1 MFKTIPEMF
10 TQVCDR
16 YIGRTDQFPYTER
29 VSGEWKSITHDELR
43 NGVELL
49 AAGLHDLGIRKGDR
63 VGIISENRTEWF
75 IADFAMTGLG
85 IIDVP
90 VFPTLTP
97 KQLQYIY
104 HDCDAVCVVVS
115 NQLQLNKLRQVWDDL
130 PMLRH
135 IITMNEIECDDERVI
150 SMKAVMQKAES
161 TTTAQH
167 RRDLYVSTAAQIKP
181 DDLLTLIYTSG
192 TTGNPKGVMLTHNN
206 LVSNV
211 LSSQTVITLYD
222 TDSLVSYLPLCH
234 IFERMA
240 GFYLAFS
247 VGGSLTIAESIDTVA
262 ELMRQVRPTMMTSVP
277 RLFERIRLRIL
288 STVEKDKP
296 IKQKIFRWAYSV
308 GEAVIDG
315 KGGPLVGLQHALA
328 DKLVFSKIRDR
339 FGGRLRFFVSGGAAL
354 NPEIGRFFQVFGIK
368 IVEGYGL
375 TESSPVISVHRLED
389 IALGTVGTPI
399 PGVEVTIAEDGEI
412 LARGPNIMRGYWRN
426 EEETAKT
433 IDSEGWLH
441 TGDIGE
447 FNSRGH
453 LRITDRKKHL
463 LVSSGGKNIAPQP
476 IEALIAQCPF
486 VDQVMLVG
494 DAREYCTALLVLDKE
509 AAKAWAEKNAV
520 QPTPWEELVG
530 NPTLRSAVEK
540 EINKLQRDLSKYERV
555 RRFAIIP
562 EPFSVENGML
572 TPTLKVK
579 RKAVLERYS
588 ELVDAL
594 YEQGE

>member
-1 MFKTIPEMF
+1 MFTTIPEMF

-16 YIGRTDQFPYTER
+16 YVGRTDKFPYTER
-29 VSGEWKSITHDELR
+29 VSGEWKSITHDQLR
-43 NGVELL
+43 YSAELL

-75 IADFAMTGLG
+75 ISDFAMVGLG

-104 HDCDAVCVVVS
+104 HDCDAVCVIVS
-115 NQLQLNKLRQVWDDL
+115 NQMQLNKLRQVWDDL

-135 IITMNEIECDDERVI
+135 IITMNDVECEDERVL
-150 SMKAVMQKAES
+150 SMASIMQKAEQS
-161 TTTAQH
+161 TTPEY
-167 RRDLYVSTAAQIKP
+167 RRQLYVSTMSQIKP

-308 GEAVIDG
+308 GEAKLDG
-315 KGGPLVGLQHALA
+315 KGGPVLALQHAIA

-354 NPEIGRFFQVFGIK
+354 NPEIGRFFQVFGIN

-389 IALGTVGTPI
+389 IALGTVGKPI
-399 PGVEVTIAEDGEI
+399 PGVEVKIAEDGEI

-426 EEETAKT
+426 EDETAKT
-433 IDSEGWLH
+433 IDAEGWLH

-447 FNSRGH
+447 FNGRGH

-520 QPTPWEELVG
+520 QSTPWEELVG
-530 NPTLRSAVEK
+530 NQALRSTVEK

-562 EPFSVENGML
+562 EAFSVENGMM

-588 ELVDAL
+588 NIVDSL

>member
-588 ELVDAL
+588 ELVDSL

>member
-1 MFKTIPEMF
+1 MFQTIPEMF

-308 GEAVIDG
+308 GEALIDG

-509 AAKAWAEKNAV
+509 AAKAWAEKNAIV
-520 QPTPWEELVG
+520 ATEWEELVG
-530 NPTLRSAVEK
+530 NPSLRSTVEK
-540 EINKLQRDLSKYERV
+540 EINKLQRDLSKFEKV

-562 EPFSVENGML
+562 ESFSVENGML

-588 ELVDAL
+588 ELVDSL

>member
-10 TQVCDR
+10 VQICDR
-16 YIGRTDQFPYTER
+16 YAGRTDKYPYTER
-29 VSGEWKSITHDELR
+29 VNGEWKSITYDQLR
-43 NGVELL
+43 ERVELL
-49 AAGLHDLGIRKGDR
+49 AAGLHELGIRKGDR

-75 IADFAMTGLG
+75 ISDFAMVGLG
-85 IIDVP
+85 ITDVP

-104 HDCDAVCVVVS
+104 HDCDAVCVIVS
-115 NQLQLNKLRQVWDDL
+115 NQMQLNKLRQVWDDL
-130 PMLRH
+130 PMLRN
-135 IITMNEIECDDERVI
+135 IVTMNDIECDDERVLTM
-150 SMKAVMQKAES
+150 SSLMAKAES
-161 TTTAQH
+161 STTAGH
-167 RRDLYVSTAAQIKP
+167 RRNLYLSTMAQIKP

-296 IKQKIFRWAYSV
+296 AKQKIFRWAYSV
-308 GEAVIDG
+308 GEAWVDG
-315 KGGPLVGLQHALA
+315 KRGPALAIQRALA
-328 DKLVFSKIRDR
+328 DRLVFSKVRQR

-354 NPEIGRFFQVFGIK
+354 NPEIGRFFQVFGIN

-389 IALGTVGTPI
+389 IALGTVGKPI
-399 PGVEVTIAEDGEI
+399 PGVEVKIADDGEI

-433 IDSEGWLH
+433 IDQEGWLH

-447 FNSRGH
+447 FNQRGH

-494 DAREYCTALLVLDKE
+494 DAREFCTALLVLDKE
-509 AAKAWAEKNAV
+509 AAKAWAEKNSV
-520 QPTPWEELVG
+520 QAIPWEELVE
-530 NPTLRSAVEK
+530 NATLRSTVER

-555 RRFAIIP
+555 RRFAIIS

-579 RKAVLERYS
+579 RKAVLERY
-588 ELVDAL
+588 VDVVDSL
-594 YEQGE
+594 YEQSE

>member
-1 MFKTIPEMF
+1 MFTTIPEMF

-16 YIGRTDQFPYTER
+16 YKGRTDKFPYTER
-29 VSGEWKSITHDELR
+29 VSGEWKSITHDQLR
-43 NGVELL
+43 SNVELL

-75 IADFAMTGLG
+75 ISDFAMVGLG

-104 HDCDAVCVVVS
+104 HDCDAVCVIVS

-135 IITMNEIECDDERVI
+135 IITMNDVECDDERVLT
-150 SMKAVMQKAES
+150 MKSVMQKAES
-161 TTTAQH
+161 TTTPQH
-167 RRDLYVSTAAQIKP
+167 RHDLYVSTAAQIKP

-308 GEAVIDG
+308 GEAVVDG

-328 DKLVFSKIRDR
+328 DKLVFSKIRER

-399 PGVEVTIAEDGEI
+399 PGVEVKIADDGEI

-426 EEETAKT
+426 EEETDKSV
-433 IDSEGWLH
+433 DSEGWLH

-520 QPTPWEELVG
+520 VSTEWEELVG
-530 NPTLRSAVEK
+530 NPSLRSTVEK
-540 EINKLQRDLSKYERV
+540 EINRLQRDLSKFEKV

-562 EPFSVENGML
+562 ESFSVENGML

-579 RKAVLERYS
+579 RKAVLERYADI
-588 ELVDAL
+588 VDSL

>member
-1 MFKTIPEMF
+1 MFQTIPEMF

-494 DAREYCTALLVLDKE
+494 DARDYCTALLVLDKE

-588 ELVDAL
+588 ELVDSL

>member
-1 MFKTIPEMF
+1 MFTTIPEMF

-16 YIGRTDQFPYTER
+16 YQGRTDKFPYTER
-29 VSGEWKSITHDELR
+29 VSGEWKSITHDQLR
-43 NGVELL
+43 YNVELL
-49 AAGLHDLGIRKGDR
+49 AAGLHELGIRKGDR
-63 VGIISENRTEWF
+63 VGLISENRTEWF
-75 IADFAMTGLG
+75 VSDFAMVGLG

-104 HDCDAVCVVVS
+104 HDCDAVCVIVS

-135 IITMNEIECDDERVI
+135 IITMNDIECEDSRVV
-150 SMKAVMQKAES
+150 SMKSIMENAERATTPDHRHSLYLS
-161 TTTAQH
+161 TM
-167 RRDLYVSTAAQIKP
+167 SQINP

-247 VGGSLTIAESIDTVA
+247 VGGSLTIAESIETVA

-296 IKQKIFRWAYSV
+296 AKQKIFKWAYSV
-308 GEAVIDG
+308 GEARVDG
-315 KGGPLVGLQHALA
+315 KGGPALAIQHALA
-328 DKLVFSKIRDR
+328 DKLVFSKIRER
-339 FGGRLRFFVSGGAAL
+339 FGGKLRFFVSGGAAL

-399 PGVEVTIAEDGEI
+399 PGVEVKIADDGEI

-433 IDSEGWLH
+433 IDAEGWLH

-447 FNSRGH
+447 FNGHGH

-494 DAREYCTALLVLDKE
+494 DAREYCTALIVLDKE
-509 AAKAWAEKNAV
+509 AAKAWAEKNSIDTS
-520 QPTPWEELVG
+520 QWDELVV
-530 NPTLRSAVEK
+530 NPTLRATVEK
-540 EINKLQRDLSKYERV
+540 EINKLQRDLSKFEKV

-562 EPFSVENGML
+562 ESFSVENGML

-579 RKAVLERYS
+579 RKAVLERYADV
-588 ELVDAL
+588 VDAL

>member
-150 SMKAVMQKAES
+150 SMKALMQKAES

-588 ELVDAL
+588 ELVDSL

>member
-1 MFKTIPEMF
+1 MFTTIPDMF
-10 TQVCDR
+10 MKVCDR
-16 YIGRTDQFPYTER
+16 YQGRTDKYPYTER
-29 VSGEWKSITHDELR
+29 VSGEWKSITHDQLR
-43 NGVELL
+43 SSVELL

-75 IADFAMTGLG
+75 ISDFAMTGLG

-135 IITMNEIECDDERVI
+135 IVTMNEIECDDERVI
-150 SMKAVMQKAES
+150 SMKALMQKAES

-167 RRDLYVSTAAQIKP
+167 RCDLYVSTAAQIKP

-247 VGGSLTIAESIDTVA
+247 VGGSLTIAESIETVA

-399 PGVEVTIAEDGEI
+399 PGVEVKIADDGEI

-426 EEETAKT
+426 EEETAKS
-433 IDSEGWLH
+433 IDPEGWLH

-447 FNSRGH
+447 FNDKGH

-509 AAKAWAEKNAV
+509 AAKAWAEKNAIV
-520 QPTPWEELVG
+520 ATEWEELVG
-530 NPTLRSAVEK
+530 NPSLRSTVEK
-540 EINKLQRDLSKYERV
+540 EINKLQRDLSKFEKV

-562 EPFSVENGML
+562 ESFSVENGML

-579 RKAVLERYS
+579 RKAVLERYADV
-588 ELVDAL
+588 VDSL

>member
-1 MFKTIPEMF
+1 MIATIPELF
-10 TQVCDR
+10 ISVCEK
-16 YIGRTDQFPYTER
+16 YVGRTDKFPYTER
-29 VSGEWKSITHDELR
+29 VAGTWKSITHDQLR
-43 NGVELL
+43 DKVELL
-49 AAGLHDLGIRKGDR
+49 AAGLHALGIRRGDR
-63 VGIISENRTEWF
+63 VGIVSENRTEWF
-75 IADFAMTGLG
+75 ISDFAMVGTG

-97 KQLQYIY
+97 KQLQFIY
-104 HDCDAVCVVVS
+104 HDCDAVCVIVS

-135 IITMNEIECDDERVI
+135 IITMNDVECDDPRVLTM
-150 SMKAVMQKAES
+150 SSVMSQVEAS
-161 TTTAQH
+161 TTAEY
-167 RRDLYVSTAAQIKP
+167 RRDLYVSSSTQIKS

-192 TTGNPKGVMLTHNN
+192 TTGNPKGVMLTHSN

-247 VGGSLTIAESIDTVA
+247 VGGSLTIAESIETVA
-262 ELMRQVRPTMMTSVP
+262 ELMRHVRPTMMTSVP

-296 IKQKIFRWAYSV
+296 IKQKIFRWAYAV
-308 GEAVIDG
+308 GEARVNG
-315 KGGPLVGLQHALA
+315 KRSPLLALQHAIA
-328 DKLVFSKIRDR
+328 DKLVYSKIRDR

-389 IALGTVGTPI
+389 IALGTVGKPI
-399 PGVEVTIAEDGEI
+399 PGVEVKIADDGEI

-426 EEETAKT
+426 EEETAKS
-433 IDSEGWLH
+433 IDPEGWLR

-447 FNSRGH
+447 FNDRGH

-476 IEALIAQCPF
+476 IEALVAQCPF

-509 AAKAWAEKNAV
+509 AVKAWAEKNA
-520 QPTPWEELVG
+520 PAATPWEELVQ
-530 NPTLRSAVEK
+530 NTDLRTTIEK
-540 EINKLQRDLSKYERV
+540 EINRLQRDLSKYEKV

-562 EPFSVENGML
+562 EAFSVENGMM

-579 RKAVLERYS
+579 RKAVLDRYADV
-588 ELVDAL
+588 VDSL

>member
-1 MFKTIPEMF
+1 MFTTIPEMF

-16 YIGRTDQFPYTER
+16 YMGRTDKFPYTER
-29 VSGEWKSITHDELR
+29 VAGEWKSITHDQLR
-43 NGVELL
+43 YSAELL

-75 IADFAMTGLG
+75 ISDFAMVGLG

-104 HDCDAVCVVVS
+104 HDCDAVCVIVS
-115 NQLQLNKLRQVWDDL
+115 NQMQLNKLRQVWDDL

-135 IITMNEIECDDERVI
+135 IITMNDVECEDERVL
-150 SMKAVMQKAES
+150 SMASIMQKAEQS
-161 TTTAQH
+161 TTPEH
-167 RRDLYVSTAAQIKP
+167 RRQLYVSTMSQIKP

-247 VGGSLTIAESIDTVA
+247 VGGSLTIAESIETVA

-308 GEAVIDG
+308 GEAKVDG
-315 KGGPLVGLQHALA
+315 KGGPALALQHALA
-328 DKLVFSKIRDR
+328 DKLVFSKIRER

-389 IALGTVGTPI
+389 IALGTVGKPI
-399 PGVEVTIAEDGEI
+399 PGVEVKIAEDGEI

-433 IDSEGWLH
+433 IDPEGWLH

-447 FNSRGH
+447 FNSKGH

-509 AAKAWAEKNAV
+509 AVKAWGEKNSVSAASLD
-520 QPTPWEELVG
+520 ELFQ
-530 NPTLRSAVEK
+530 TSELRATIEK
-540 EINKLQRDLSKYERV
+540 EINKLQRDLSKYEKV

-562 EPFSVENGML
+562 EAFSVENGMM

-579 RKAVLERYS
+579 RKAVLERYAQV
-588 ELVDAL
+588 VDSL

>member
-1 MFKTIPEMF
+1 MFQTIPEMF

-588 ELVDAL
+588 ELVDSL